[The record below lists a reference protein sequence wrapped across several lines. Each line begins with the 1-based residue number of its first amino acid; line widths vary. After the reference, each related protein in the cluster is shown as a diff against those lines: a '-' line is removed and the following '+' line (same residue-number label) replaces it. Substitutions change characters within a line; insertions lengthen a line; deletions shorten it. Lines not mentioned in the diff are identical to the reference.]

1 MADTDCREDPP
12 AAAAGAPCGALLGA
26 VHLGALFLLT
36 SSLPTTRLTSCKR
49 AVSLIFGIVPGN
61 TARTVLE
68 HSITSLVSVCCHPSS
83 RPVPKQPPSATCPY
97 GSRVR

>member
-1 MADTDCREDPP
+1 MADPDCREDPP
-12 AAAAGAPCGALLGA
+12 AAAGAPCGALLGA